1 MHIIQVESES
11 SFWII
16 ADAIK
21 TFYAKHNQLPLPGSV
36 PDMKAQSSVYV
47 QLQNIYKAKARQDV
61 AEVFETVRSHAHG
74 KDILVTEVEAFCK
87 NAAFI
92 KLIHGAKSVPKNMQ
106 EVAGM
111 LGPIH
116 RWNPANKSK
125 AQEFESDQNAP
136 SLMPFSLLPIYLSLN
151 ATSHMPSAT
160 SSDILSTIS
169 KTIPNASSNLRLA
182 DAAAEVARAKGG
194 ELHTISALTGG
205 MVSQE
210 VIKIITKQYVPIDNT
225 CIFDGITSRT
235 QILRI

>member
-1 MHIIQVESES
+1 
-11 SFWII
+11 
-16 ADAIK
+16 
-21 TFYAKHNQLPLPGSV
+21 
-36 PDMKAQSSVYV
+36 
-47 QLQNIYKAKARQDV
+47 
-61 AEVFETVRSHAHG
+61 
-74 KDILVTEVEAFCK
+74 
-87 NAAFI
+87 
-92 KLIHGAKSVPKNMQ
+92 
-106 EVAGM
+106 
-111 LGPIH
+111 
-116 RWNPANKSK
+116 
-125 AQEFESDQNAP
+125 
-136 SLMPFSLLPIYLSLN
+136 
-151 ATSHMPSAT
+151 MPSAT